1 VRVAFAGSPPFAVAA
16 LEALLAAG
24 HSIPLVLAQPDRP
37 SGRGMVPTAC
47 AVAAFARG
55 RGLTLHQPVSLRDPE
70 AREPLARA
78 DSEVLVVAAYGLI
91 LPQAVLD
98 MPPQGCLNIHASL
111 LPRWRGAAP
120 VARAILEGDAETGVC
135 IMRMEAGLDTGP
147 VLHEK
152 RTPIGAD
159 ETTAGLTGR
168 LARLGAQAIV
178 EVLENVVGFVP
189 RAQDSS
195 RATYAAKIGRAEA
208 PIDWNCSNVAI
219 HRQVRGLDPF
229 PGAETQA
236 NGGRLKVWAAEL
248 ADGKGPAGKVLSSDA
263 RGLTVACSK
272 GALTLT
278 CLQRSGGRRLPAA
291 EFLKGTPIPVGSVL
305 G

>member
-1 VRVAFAGSPPFAVAA
+1 
-16 LEALLAAG
+16 
-24 HSIPLVLAQPDRP
+24 
-37 SGRGMVPTAC
+37 MVPTAC
-47 AVAAFARG
+47 AVAALARG
-55 RGLTLHQPVSLRDPE
+55 RGLALHQPASLREPE

-78 DSEVLVVAAYGLI
+78 DPEVLVVAAYGLI

-98 MPPQGCLNIHASL
+98 IPPRGCLNIHASL

-152 RTPIGAD
+152 RTPIGTD
-159 ETTAGLTGR
+159 ETAAGLTER

-178 EVLENVVGFVP
+178 EVLADFGGFVP

-195 RATYAAKIGRAEA
+195 RATYAAKIGRGEA
-208 PIDWNCSNVAI
+208 PINWNRSSMAI
-219 HRQVRGLDPF
+219 HRQIRGLDPF

-236 NGGRLKVWAAEL
+236 NVGRVKVWGAQL
-248 ADGKGPAGKVLSSDA
+248 ADGRGPAGRVLSSDS
-263 RGLTVACSK
+263 RGLTVACGE

-291 EFLKGTPIPVGSVL
+291 EFVKGTPIPVGSIL